1 MIGES
6 YRYCATVLQYC
17 ASFLSFPCLFSHSR
31 TASGSMI
38 VPLLVRLLTRIKMNS
53 VYVVYILCRSKHE
66 NNSDNRKRSNR
77 RLIERILE
85 RNRKQAGNRSKR
97 LDVYGKK
104 KLEGGRRPTGK
115 KNQKCGDF
123 NDNTL
128 EAEKK
133 CILRLAQVRGREDEA
148 TSCDL
153 TQKVPYSDSSSAI
166 DCKMLAVSAS
176 STACSCMTFRPWT
189 TT

>member
-1 MIGES
+1 
-6 YRYCATVLQYC
+6 
-17 ASFLSFPCLFSHSR
+17 
-31 TASGSMI
+31 MI
-38 VPLLVRLLTRIKMNS
+38 VPELVRLSTKIKMNS

-66 NNSDNRKRSNR
+66 NNDSNKRSNR

-85 RNRKQAGNRSKR
+85 RDRKQAGNRSKR

-104 KLEGGRRPTGK
+104 KLDEEDDQQGK

-133 CILRLAQVRGREDEA
+133 MYPRTRSGARQRG
-148 TSCDL
+148 
-153 TQKVPYSDSSSAI
+153 
-166 DCKMLAVSAS
+166 
-176 STACSCMTFRPWT
+176 
-189 TT
+189 

>member
-1 MIGES
+1 
-6 YRYCATVLQYC
+6 
-17 ASFLSFPCLFSHSR
+17 
-31 TASGSMI
+31 MI
-38 VPLLVRLLTRIKMNS
+38 VPELVRLSTKIKMNS

-66 NNSDNRKRSNR
+66 NNDSNKRSNR

-85 RNRKQAGNRSKR
+85 RDRKQAGNRSKR

-104 KLEGGRRPTGK
+104 KLDEEDDQQGK

-133 CILRLAQVRGREDEA
+133 KVSSDSLGCEAERMRRRVA
-148 TSCDL
+148 TSLRRYRIQTRLRRSIVRCSPS
-153 TQKVPYSDSSSAI
+153 QHPPPHA
-166 DCKMLAVSAS
+166 LA
-176 STACSCMTFRPWT
+176 
-189 TT
+189 